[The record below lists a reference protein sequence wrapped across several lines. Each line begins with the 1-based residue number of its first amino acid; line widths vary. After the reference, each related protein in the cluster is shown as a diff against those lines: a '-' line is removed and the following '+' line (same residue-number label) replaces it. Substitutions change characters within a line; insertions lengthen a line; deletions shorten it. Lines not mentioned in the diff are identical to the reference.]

1 MSTVSDLDTWRLF
14 FKIVSRGSIAKV
26 SEEIGVEASSISR
39 RINKLEK
46 DLGVELFRRKGKQ
59 LVLTSAGS
67 VAYSRIDVSFLMRP
81 LCSKTFRLLEITTG
95 T

>member
-67 VAYSRIDVSFLMRP
+67 VAYSRMRSFLMRP

>member
-46 DLGVELFRRKGKQ
+46 DLGVELFQRKGN
-59 LVLTSAGS
+59 SW
-67 VAYSRIDVSFLMRP
+67 
-81 LCSKTFRLLEITTG
+81 CSPVPDLWPIPA
-95 T
+95 

>member
-46 DLGVELFRRKGKQ
+46 DLGVELFREKAN
-59 LVLTSAGS
+59 SW
-67 VAYSRIDVSFLMRP
+67 
-81 LCSKTFRLLEITTG
+81 CSPVPDLWPIPA
-95 T
+95 

>member
-67 VAYSRIDVSFLMRP
+67 VAYSRDVSFLMRP